1 MLECLNDWMRE
12 WMMNIDYRM
21 TSASSMSN
29 VECPTTN
36 AQVRHLKIGH
46 WVFYIDYCVPQGR
59 AASLR
64 ETFVHSFRVSSI
76 RACLSADR
84 HSWPTIR
91 WVKTAPKKMINW
103 MINIEHRL
111 LNTKGPS
118 FWTSAAEARMV
129 KNLPLW
135 IPIYPE
141 DSSVTLFD
149 RFLRMTLKR
158 VSLYN
163 FHFPLY
169 TLLP

>member
-1 MLECLNDWMRE
+1 MIVNKKGWHRTATTSLPLLHSCPGGVRRELVVSAGAKVTFSEVLNKEVGSFFKEFLVELSHSLLAFSHWPVSMLECLNDWMRKG
-12 WMMNIDYRM
+12 MMNIEYRM
-21 TSASSMSN
+21 
-29 VECPTTN
+29 
-36 AQVRHLKIGH
+36 K
-46 WVFYIDYCVPQGR
+46 
-59 AASLR
+59 
-64 ETFVHSFRVSSI
+64 
-76 RACLSADR
+76 
-84 HSWPTIR
+84 
-91 WVKTAPKKMINW
+91 
-103 MINIEHRL
+103 NI
-111 LNTKGPS
+111 KGPS

-135 IPIYPE
+135 IPIYSE